1 MGAINR
7 ANVRSV
13 LHFIF
18 MSVYLSGKEGEL
30 PDKNI
35 SARYSWSLFDQYRVS
50 ATL

>member
-13 LHFIF
+13 LHFLF
-18 MSVYLSGKEGEL
+18 MSVYVSGKEGEL
-30 PDKNI
+30 PDKDI
-35 SARYSWSLFDQYRVS
+35 SARHNWSLFDQYRVG